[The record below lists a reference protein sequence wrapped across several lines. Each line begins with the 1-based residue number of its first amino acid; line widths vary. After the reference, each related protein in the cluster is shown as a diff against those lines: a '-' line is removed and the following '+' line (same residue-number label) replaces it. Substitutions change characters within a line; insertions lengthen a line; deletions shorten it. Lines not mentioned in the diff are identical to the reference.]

1 MPHHNEQSV
10 RVLRTVCIFRSYDGK
25 SENSDKIISA
35 FTCLPTRSLC
45 DARDLCWSHP
55 VPPIQTPFKTHSS
68 APRLTA
74 NRRID
79 NAPHNPPRLPAFIRS
94 TVDTVL
100 LISRSCCP
108 PHRRGVTYSPHS
120 DTLVESGPKRV
131 SSACGSLL
139 TQYLNKTQVRA
150 TRTLRKPRDLA
161 SNGRDKPQTKNLFEE
176 LVGRQNLGYVRQAVS
191 GQNERI
197 AGSSLVRCRVVAQNW

>member
-100 LISRSCCP
+100 LIYRQLLRAAPLPLTARSTP
-108 PHRRGVTYSPHS
+108 ANRRTGKLTGHRTRP
-120 DTLVESGPKRV
+120 SG
-131 SSACGSLL
+131 
-139 TQYLNKTQVRA
+139 
-150 TRTLRKPRDLA
+150 RTLSSRARHKLPPRSPESEAEACLA
-161 SNGRDKPQTKNLFEE
+161 YCSPRIPQ
-176 LVGRQNLGYVRQAVS
+176 QSPPAPICQ
-191 GQNERI
+191 I
-197 AGSSLVRCRVVAQNW
+197 AEC